1 MTWRVWVVLLVDMLL
16 AIFLAHQ
23 IAFIHHLSLRAL
35 LAVFILVLVVLTGA
49 DWLAR
54 RGRWSAWARTG
65 LTAALFVCLFG
76 LNVASSLT
84 RCDRSHHCHRVL
96 PF

>member
-1 MTWRVWVVLLVDMLL
+1 MTWRTWAVLLVDVLL

-23 IAFIHHLSLRAL
+23 IAFIHHLSLWAL
-35 LAVFILVLVVLTGA
+35 LAIFTLVLAILAGA
-49 DWLAR
+49 DLWAR

-65 LTAALFVCLFG
+65 LTATLFISLFG

-84 RCDRSHHCHRVL
+84 LCDRNHHCHRVL